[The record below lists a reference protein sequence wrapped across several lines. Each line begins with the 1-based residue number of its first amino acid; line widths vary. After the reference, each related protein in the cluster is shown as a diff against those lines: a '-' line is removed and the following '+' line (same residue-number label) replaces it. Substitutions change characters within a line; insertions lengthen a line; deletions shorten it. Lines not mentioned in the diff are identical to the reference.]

1 MEYPADK
8 TAFYSLAAIRSFPS
22 FNKLAAF
29 LMSYCLVYIVF
40 IAVVSINK
48 WEYLT
53 ITLRGVGICI
63 SPIMNRVSP
72 TLTPPP
78 PPQKKHKYVFNFSRD
93 HCNTQEK
100 LKTKDMQNF
109 RGQTS
114 CIMGD
119 INGE

>member
-48 WEYLT
+48 WEYFYAPWSRHLH
-53 ITLRGVGICI
+53 IY
-63 SPIMNRVSP
+63 
-72 TLTPPP
+72 PPP
-78 PPQKKHKYVFNFSRD
+78 KKKHKYVFNFSRD

-100 LKTKDMQNF
+100 LKTKDMQNV

>member
-29 LMSYCLVYIVF
+29 LMSYCLDYIVF

-53 ITLRGVGICI
+53 ITLR
-63 SPIMNRVSP
+63 
-72 TLTPPP
+72 
-78 PPQKKHKYVFNFSRD
+78 
-93 HCNTQEK
+93 
-100 LKTKDMQNF
+100 
-109 RGQTS
+109 
-114 CIMGD
+114 
-119 INGE
+119 

>member
-22 FNKLAAF
+22 FNKLVAF
-29 LMSYCLVYIVF
+29 LMSYCLDYIVF

-48 WEYLT
+48 WEYFYPPWSRHLH
-53 ITLRGVGICI
+53 I
-63 SPIMNRVSP
+63 SHNEPCF
-72 TLTPPP
+72 THPPP
-78 PPQKKHKYVFNFSRD
+78 PAPPPKKNKYVFNFSRD